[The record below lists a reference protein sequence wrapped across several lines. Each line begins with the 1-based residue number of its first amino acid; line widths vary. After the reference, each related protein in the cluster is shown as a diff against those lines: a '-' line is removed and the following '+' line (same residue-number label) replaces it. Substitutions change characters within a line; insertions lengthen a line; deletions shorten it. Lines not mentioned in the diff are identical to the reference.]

1 MGVVAV
7 VKIVEEFH
15 YFSSGSM
22 SKIGDIVGVLK
33 LGGNSVLDFK
43 LDFKEYAGIGD
54 LWTYEIS
61 HYSEE
66 YIHFEVN
73 NKQYFMVLNG
83 DCLIFPI
90 NNWEELHEIYRFG
103 KIDGQLCLK
112 SSIENLLKRY

>member
-1 MGVVAV
+1 M
-7 VKIVEEFH
+7 KRFQDLQ
-15 YFSSGSM
+15 
-22 SKIGDIVGVLK
+22 IGDIVGVLK

-66 YIHFEVN
+66 YIQFETN
-73 NKQYFMVLNG
+73 NKQYFMILDG

-90 NNWEELHEIYRFG
+90 DNWEELHEIYRFG
-103 KIDGQLCLK
+103 KTDGQLCVK